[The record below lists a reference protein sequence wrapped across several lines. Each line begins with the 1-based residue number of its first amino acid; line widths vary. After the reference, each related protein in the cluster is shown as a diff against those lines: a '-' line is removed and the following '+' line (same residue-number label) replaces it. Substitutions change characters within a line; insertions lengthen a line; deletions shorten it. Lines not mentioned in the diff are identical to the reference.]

1 MFPLE
6 VWAKVIE
13 QLSLSE
19 RKRLMFLNSDFA
31 YLIGRWKNVHLK
43 IASFDMGKNNFAQ
56 YVEKCSLDKLLE
68 LNEKYKTLDTSL
80 RRRTKGPMN
89 DSIRKILEELFLC
102 GERLDIGVF
111 NFQTG
116 IASDSK
122 KLDNYIRLN
131 FLKHME
137 QYRWLWEK
145 CDIFLIEQQF
155 VNTFVR
161 GGGINI
167 DALKL
172 GEALTIWLLDRFP
185 EKTVVSFG
193 SQYKTQVLGAPEKL
207 KKPQRK
213 KWAVEKTL
221 DIFTLREDKEAVQVY
236 GLTENIK
243 RKRLNTEDKIQLYL
257 IEFESC
263 TKDIVLLANRIV
275 RDRQKLDDISDVV
288 VQAQAYK
295 YRKFVACF

>member
-6 VWAKVIE
+6 VWSKIIE
-13 QLSLSE
+13 KLSFSE
-19 RKRLMFLNSDFA
+19 RKRLLFLNSDFS
-31 YLIGRWKNVHLK
+31 YLIGRWKNVNLK
-43 IASFDMGKNNFAQ
+43 IASFDIGKNNFAQ

-68 LNEKYKTLDTSL
+68 LNKKYQRLDSSL
-80 RRRTKGPMN
+80 KRRTKGSMN
-89 DSIRKILEELFLC
+89 KSVEKILEELFLC
-102 GERLDIGVF
+102 GERVDIGVF

-116 IASDSK
+116 DASKSK
-122 KLDNYIRLN
+122 KLDNHTRLN

-137 QYRWLWEK
+137 QYKWLWET

-155 VNTFVR
+155 INTFVR
-161 GGGINI
+161 GGGINV

-172 GEALTIWLLDRFP
+172 GEALTIWILDRFP
-185 EKTVVSFG
+185 DKTVVSFG

-213 KWAVEKTL
+213 KWAVQKTL
-221 DIFTLREDKEAVQVY
+221 DIFTLREDQEAIQIY
-236 GLTENIK
+236 ALTEKIK
-243 RKRLNTEDKIQLYL
+243 RKRLNTEDKIQYYL
-257 IEFESC
+257 IEFEDC
-263 TKDIVLLANRIV
+263 ANDIVLLANRIV

-295 YRKFVACF
+295 YRKFVASF